1 MKWNFTYFHSLLIFT
16 KNDFN
21 VQIWIIEILYHD
33 ENCYYQ
39 EINIW
44 RQREKKWT
52 NDLTTE
58 WAFNLSNLSSLWLML

>member
-44 RQREKKWT
+44 RQREKKW
-52 NDLTTE
+52 
-58 WAFNLSNLSSLWLML
+58 